1 MADSPSIVLKSSG
14 LEARIAE
21 DRYLPGTFSLVV
33 GGTPQSHVDVG
44 DPSHLFYEYVRRI
57 GHLVDLVADPGKPI
71 TAVHLGAGA
80 LTLPRYVEATRPGSR
95 QQVVELERDLVD
107 FVREH
112 LPLPS
117 KASMR
122 IRYGDA
128 REVLAGLPSGLR
140 GSVDLLVVD
149 VFSGA
154 RIPAHVTSLEFYELA
169 ASFLSPGGI
178 IAVNIADGAGLEFAR
193 GQVATLGMAVGEVAV
208 LAEAGVL
215 GRRRFGNLVL
225 AGARELPLEW
235 MPRLLAGGPHPA
247 KVLAGREL
255 RDFTAGARIVTDAT
269 AVQSPE
275 PNRSV
280 FGG

>member
-1 MADSPSIVLKSSG
+1 MAESPSIVLKGSG
-14 LEARIAE
+14 LQARIDE

-33 GGTPQSHVDVG
+33 DGTPQSHVDLG

-57 GHLVDLVADPGKPI
+57 GHLVDLVADPGEPI

-117 KASMR
+117 KASLR

-178 IAVNIADGAGLEFAR
+178 LAVNIADGAGLEFAR
-193 GQVATLGMAVGEVAV
+193 AQVATLGMAVGEVAV

-269 AVQSPE
+269 AVKSPE